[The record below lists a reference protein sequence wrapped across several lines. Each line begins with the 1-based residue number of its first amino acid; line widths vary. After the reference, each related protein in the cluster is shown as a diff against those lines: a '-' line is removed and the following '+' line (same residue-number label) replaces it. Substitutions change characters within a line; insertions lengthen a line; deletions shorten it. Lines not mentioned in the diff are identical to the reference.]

1 MTGRGRFHLLRWGN
15 REIPA
20 ESMADIRCLLALEV
34 GASTKQMGQ
43 GSSLGWKVS
52 LYKWYLDL

>member
-1 MTGRGRFHLLRWGN
+1 MLRWGN

-34 GASTKQMGQ
+34 GVSTKQIGQ

>member
-1 MTGRGRFHLLRWGN
+1 MSDWKG
-15 REIPA
+15 EIPA
-20 ESMADIRCLLALEV
+20 ENMADVRSLLALGL

-43 GSSLGWKVS
+43 GSSLGWKLS